1 MGFVLKT
8 MWRWLWGQC
17 GGGYGVNVEVA
28 MGRQTDLVLYASSR
42 SIKNLGSLGANCK
55 FLFITFMSILCWEPS
70 NNVIIP
76 C

>member
-28 MGRQTDLVLYASSR
+28 MGRPTDLVLYASSR
-42 SIKNLGSLGANCK
+42 SIKKTELESCTPK
-55 FLFITFMSILCWEPS
+55 WESIYRH
-70 NNVIIP
+70 
-76 C
+76 

>member
-42 SIKNLGSLGANCK
+42 SIKIMVLDMFGVRHGLSCLGHCLYDLDQGLG
-55 FLFITFMSILCWEPS
+55 
-70 NNVIIP
+70 
-76 C
+76 

>member
-28 MGRQTDLVLYASSR
+28 MGRPTDLVLYASSR
-42 SIKNLGSLGANCK
+42 SIKIVCSR
-55 FLFITFMSILCWEPS
+55 I
-70 NNVIIP
+70 
-76 C
+76 

>member
-28 MGRQTDLVLYASSR
+28 MGRQTDLVLYASRR
-42 SIKNLGSLGANCK
+42 SIKIPKKLKIKLFTKAKLSL
-55 FLFITFMSILCWEPS
+55 
-70 NNVIIP
+70 
-76 C
+76 

>member
-1 MGFVLKT
+1 MEFVLKT

-42 SIKNLGSLGANCK
+42 SIKIWTQKNLDPKNFLPQKIFTPKNFDLQK
-55 FLFITFMSILCWEPS
+55 F
-70 NNVIIP
+70 
-76 C
+76 

>member
-28 MGRQTDLVLYASSR
+28 MGRPTDLVLYASSR
-42 SIKNLGSLGANCK
+42 SIKNNRAIGHTSAVLNMCEMK
-55 FLFITFMSILCWEPS
+55 VKTMTC
-70 NNVIIP
+70 NYRDVR
-76 C
+76 

>member
-28 MGRQTDLVLYASSR
+28 MGRQTDLVLYASRR
-42 SIKNLGSLGANCK
+42 SKKSHK
-55 FLFITFMSILCWEPS
+55 VKSDSID
-70 NNVIIP
+70 V
-76 C
+76 